1 MTNIRSLVVYIMV
14 GEPIDLTLAAGEQ
27 KLAQLTGI
35 LGQSKEKKIL
45 TCHFSN
51 KKSSPPY
58 ILQKKSIS
66 PPVFEGK

>member
-35 LGQSKEKKIL
+35 LGQSEEKNPSL
-45 TCHFSN
+45 SF
-51 KKSSPPY
+51 
-58 ILQKKSIS
+58 
-66 PPVFEGK
+66 F